1 MPELETGQ
9 STKKN
14 LSAAQHHIFAEMFY
28 KDRFVDGIPLDE
40 LSKHVRK
47 SKSYKKTTKRMK

>member
-9 STKKN
+9 GMRKH
-14 LSAAQHHIFAEMFY
+14 LSAAQHRIFAEMFD